1 MAQTSVEF
9 ANSKPGGIYLKPG
22 LPEKKVQHAK
32 KKVSPIAKSRNEVVN
47 SRELPRAKDSTS

>member
-22 LPEKKVQHAK
+22 LPEKKVQSEK
-32 KKVSPIAKSRNEVVN
+32 NKSFTNVEI
-47 SRELPRAKDSTS
+47 SL